1 MIVIL
6 IGNNDSVLR
15 DDNAF
20 QHVPVTEY
28 EANMAEII
36 RLAQEKCSRV
46 LVISPPTLNVDG
58 YRVHRSETLKRVDR
72 SVASTQMYTD
82 ACTAISSKMNVP
94 NIQFPHLGASMFS
107 DGLHFSAQGNSELFK
122 LVKCVYS

>member
-82 ACTAISSKMNVP
+82 ACTAISSKLMCPASSFITWGINV
-94 NIQFPHLGASMFS
+94 
-107 DGLHFSAQGNSELFK
+107 
-122 LVKCVYS
+122 